1 MSELIT
7 IQNDNL
13 IVVVSTVGAEAQS
26 IKFLN
31 EERLWQAD
39 ERFWKGHSPLLFPI
53 CGRLKDGYYNYQN
66 KSYEMK
72 IHGIVRN
79 ENFEVLSLEKTS
91 VTLGFSSNSETKKV
105 YPFDFCYKVMYKLK
119 GDTLQTYYFVENTG
133 ENPLYYNVGSHEAYM
148 INGEDFENYSIL
160 FDGINEIKVTTIIDN
175 FMSDKSF
182 TLPCKNGEFA
192 LKKEYFDCKSLMPNG
207 YSSLDSMVLENIPS
221 KRATLLYK
229 GEEKLSIYY
238 NDFQNM
244 VLWTILGASF
254 LAIEVWEG
262 IPDTYDTTHNLEDK
276 KGITK
281 LEKGEGKTYYHSVTF
296 S

>member
-1 MSELIT
+1 MLELKRGEKMSELIT

-105 YPFDFCYKVMYKLK
+105 YSNSAIPLATTVFC
-119 GDTLQTYYFVENTG
+119 
-133 ENPLYYNVGSHEAYM
+133 P
-148 INGEDFENYSIL
+148 
-160 FDGINEIKVTTIIDN
+160 
-175 FMSDKSF
+175 
-182 TLPCKNGEFA
+182 
-192 LKKEYFDCKSLMPNG
+192 
-207 YSSLDSMVLENIPS
+207 
-221 KRATLLYK
+221 R
-229 GEEKLSIYY
+229 
-238 NDFQNM
+238 
-244 VLWTILGASF
+244 
-254 LAIEVWEG
+254 
-262 IPDTYDTTHNLEDK
+262 
-276 KGITK
+276 
-281 LEKGEGKTYYHSVTF
+281 SVTAIHKF
-296 S
+296 RSYTACV